1 MAGLGADD
9 RCVRERGRSF
19 RVLRR
24 PWSISPQ
31 RGGTRGPCQLGP
43 LEARLGRRC
52 ERETGDG
59 GGSPARPEGGDR
71 WSRSRCRGR
80 HAEGSQP
87 GRGRSGRG
95 ESQPCGAVKAAIST
109 GFTLPTGAGSAGLGH
124 RLTQWDMVSGERM
137 AACSRAV
144 AVRGRRMARCACSLE
159 VRVAGHRSGDQPEG
173 SDRLGAWV
181 LAQAPTRS
189 GSVPLQQAASLAG
202 LTHG

>member
-1 MAGLGADD
+1 MEEAALRAPRVVTGGVGAGAEAGML
-9 RCVRERGRSF
+9 RG
-19 RVLRR
+19 
-24 PWSISPQ
+24 
-31 RGGTRGPCQLGP
+31 
-43 LEARLGRRC
+43 EAA
-52 ERETGDG
+52 
-59 GGSPARPEGGDR
+59 PA
-71 WSRSRCRGR
+71 
-80 HAEGSQP
+80 AVGSQP

-137 AACSRAV
+137 AACSRPV

-189 GSVPLQQAASLAG
+189 GSVPLQHAASLAG